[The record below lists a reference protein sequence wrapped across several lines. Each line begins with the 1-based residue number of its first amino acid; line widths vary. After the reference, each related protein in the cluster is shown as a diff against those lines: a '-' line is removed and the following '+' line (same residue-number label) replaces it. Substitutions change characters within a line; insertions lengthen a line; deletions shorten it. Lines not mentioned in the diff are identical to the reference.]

1 MKKYLG
7 ICFAIVLVSFA
18 TGCGSKTKTLKC
30 SMEQNL
36 SVYEMKQDVNLSF
49 KKDSITK
56 MEIIQNVKVDETY
69 SSYIGELEKTLATT
83 FDSYKDTKGF
93 DISTKTDGNTIKTT
107 LVADFSKMDD
117 ETKKSL
123 DIVDT
128 TAKYDDAK
136 KAFETQGYSCK

>member
-7 ICFAIVLVSFA
+7 ICFAVVLVSFA

-30 SMEQNL
+30 TMEQNL
-36 SVYEMKQDVNLSF
+36 SVYEMQQNVNVSF
-49 KKDSITK
+49 KKDNITK
-56 MEIIQNVKVDETY
+56 MEIIQTVKVDETY
-69 SSYIGELEKTLATT
+69 SSYMSELEKTLATV

-117 ETKKSL
+117 DAKDSL

-128 TAKYDDAK
+128 KAKYEDAK
-136 KAFETQGYSCK
+136 KAFEAQGYSCK